1 MAESHHDRSHQKQKA
16 QDEDCDMLVAGGRGD
31 VVAMES
37 RARHLQGFPKAFQ
50 PSEELQ
56 RGRHRA
62 ADRQLARPLQSVREV
77 LNVIVND

>member
-1 MAESHHDRSHQKQKA
+1 
-16 QDEDCDMLVAGGRGD
+16 MLVAGGRGD

-37 RARHLQGFPKAFQ
+37 RAPHLQGFPKAFQ
-50 PSEELQ
+50 SSKELQ